1 MDTSYHIWLCCRD
14 EDGTL
19 RSMVSM
25 ERDDTA
31 YPTGRK
37 ADCALPDGR
46 QYWKAGQ
53 VLQCVDRVF
62 CQPMH
67 EEFVDRGMP
76 FGPKG
81 VAIEQFADQA
91 KFIRLAAKQ
100 VLAMRQRGELDA
112 AGRIMSLESVRAEL
126 AERQRRSRPTCSSR
140 SPGKKISSQRFKV
153 IFSRR
158 RQPVIA
164 HLTGTFLGISSILQR
179 QPRGGS
185 ASTPIL
191 VAAWGNSRPQ
201 LVLGIDSHTGR
212 GR

>member
-46 QYWKAGQ
+46 QYWKTRQ

-112 AGRIMSLESVRAEL
+112 AGRIMSLESVRVEL
-126 AERQRRSRPTCSSR
+126 AERQRRSRSPCSSR
-140 SPGKKISSQRFKV
+140 SHGKKISSQRFKV
-153 IFSRR
+153 IFSWRW
-158 RQPVIA
+158 QPGMA
-164 HLTGTFLGISSILQR
+164 HWAETLLGISPIFSDS
-179 QPRGGS
+179 PRRVTGHVPS
-185 ASTPIL
+185 VFS
-191 VAAWGNSRPQ
+191 VNSY
-201 LVLGIDSHTGR
+201 L
-212 GR
+212 